1 MNQSNLGL
9 GGKYPSGASSEGAA
23 LFDTEFSVKGDAFLK
38 QLTKD
43 IEWLNRKTE
52 ERISMDIWQYPHLID
67 FTDRIRYEGH
77 DYYLESNRVIRTP
90 TELKQTIE
98 IVRWY

>member
-1 MNQSNLGL
+1 
-9 GGKYPSGASSEGAA
+9 
-23 LFDTEFSVKGDAFLK
+23 
-38 QLTKD
+38 
-43 IEWLNRKTE
+43 
-52 ERISMDIWQYPHLID
+52 MDIWQYPHLID